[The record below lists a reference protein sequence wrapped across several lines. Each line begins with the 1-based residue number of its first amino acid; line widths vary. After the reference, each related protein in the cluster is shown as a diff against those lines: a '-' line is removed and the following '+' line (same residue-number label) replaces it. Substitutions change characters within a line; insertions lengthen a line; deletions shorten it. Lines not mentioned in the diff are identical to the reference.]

1 MTDTLASL
9 TAALTDRYRIQRE
22 IGQGGM
28 ATVFLARDTK
38 HDRPVALKVLRPE
51 LGAVLG
57 VERFLSEIRVTANLQ
72 HPNLLP
78 LFDSGEANGLLF
90 YVMPFVDG
98 ESLRAKLTREKQL
111 PIDEAVRI
119 TTALAS
125 ALDYAHRNGVIH
137 RDLKPE
143 NILLQAG
150 QPVIADFGIALAVRN
165 AGGNRITQ
173 TGLSLGTP
181 QYMSPE
187 QATGDREIDA
197 RTDIYSLGAV
207 AYEMLTG
214 DPPHTGSTAQAVI
227 ARVLTEKPR
236 SVRAS
241 RPNVP
246 PYVEQAIEQALE
258 KLPADRWETAQQFA
272 DALRATR
279 TAPNTR
285 DNMPGRR
292 ERAPSMIRRGV
303 PWALAGVAIAAAV
316 TLAVRPG
323 YAPPRA
329 VKFTVSFDAP
339 GEEAGTQLAISRDG
353 RTIVYP
359 SAADGPRQLFARS
372 LDQLTARPIAG
383 TVGGSRPTISADSRW
398 VAFSTPDGKLK
409 KVPIEGGAAV
419 VLATVN
425 TPIGMTWVPNGPIVL
440 GMPLFTNVGGLS
452 RVSPDGDS
460 KLQLL
465 TRPVNPE
472 MHHEPVALSDGQ
484 TVLVTKVVEGPNIG
498 VVGVARLGT
507 GTVTGLDLPAIAPV
521 GVVDGNLLYLGPDHV
536 LMAVPFDARKGRL
549 TGPRVRVSDDLVSV
563 WAAAVA
569 DNGTLAVM
577 RVPTDNEVVLVD
589 SRGIGQPLV
598 RATGTRFLQPRI
610 SPDGRR
616 VLMASVAGG
625 RFGFA
630 TYDMTLQ
637 TSSPLGELAGT
648 GQRDR
653 RPSYEWARDGRKVYF
668 PSGPAASTVE
678 WQPSDG
684 SEPPT
689 VITNLPG
696 RSIHDAV
703 MSPDGHTLVMTTGVG
718 PGVLDIMTVSA
729 DGDTTVRPFAATSA
743 NEMMP
748 SFSFDGRWVAY
759 VSDESGQNEIY
770 IRPFPGPGGR
780 VKISDD
786 GGSEPVWSH
795 SGRRLYYRSGRR
807 MIEVSFGDWTG
818 GASLAITGRATLFS
832 GDYESSPVGATY
844 TGYDVA
850 PDDKHFVMLRRAGNA
865 EPDIV
870 IWMNW
875 LDELRAKVR
884 QR

>member
-1 MTDTLASL
+1 MNDTLTSL
-9 TAALTDRYRIQRE
+9 TATLADRYRIERE

-111 PIDEAVRI
+111 PIDEAIRI
-119 TTALAS
+119 TVALAS
-125 ALDYAHRNGVIH
+125 ALEYAHRNGVIH

-143 NILLQAG
+143 NILMQAG

-165 AGGNRITQ
+165 AGGNRVTQ

-187 QATGDREIDA
+187 QATGDRDIDA

-214 DPPHTGSTAQAVI
+214 EPPHTGGTAQAVI

-236 SVRAS
+236 GVRAS
-241 RPNVP
+241 RPNVS
-246 PYVEQAIEQALE
+246 VHIEQAIEQALE

-272 DALRATR
+272 DALQSARATR
-279 TAPNTR
+279 HTGADATTE
-285 DNMPGRR
+285 RR
-292 ERAPSMIRRGV
+292 SLTGWVARRGA
-303 PWALAGVAIAAAV
+303 PWALAGLGVAAAV
-316 TLAVRPG
+316 TLAVRPR
-323 YAPPRA
+323 YAPASA
-329 VKFTVSFDAP
+329 VKFTMPFDP
-339 GEEAGTQLAISRDG
+339 PVEEAGTALAISRDG
-353 RTIVYP
+353 RTVVYA
-359 SAADGPRQLFARS
+359 SETDGTRRLFARS
-372 LDQLTARPIAG
+372 LDQLASRAIEG
-383 TVGGSRPTISADSRW
+383 TIGGSRPAISADGRW

-419 VLATVN
+419 TVANVN
-425 TPIGMTWVPNGPIVL
+425 TPTGITWVPNGPIVL
-440 GMPLFTNVGGLS
+440 GMALLSQVGGLS

-460 KLQLL
+460 KLQPL
-465 TRPVNPE
+465 THTVDPE

-484 TVLVTKVVEGPNIG
+484 TVLITQFVQRTNIG
-498 VVGVARLGT
+498 VAKLATGSVA
-507 GTVTGLDLPAIAPV
+507 VLDLPAIAPV
-521 GVVDGNLLYLGPDHV
+521 GVVDGNLLYLDPDRV
-536 LMAVPFDARKGRL
+536 LMAVPFDARNGRL

-563 WAAAVA
+563 SAAAVA

-577 RVPTDNEVVLVD
+577 RRPMSNQVVLVD
-589 SRGIGQPLV
+589 SRGIAQPLV
-598 RATGTRFLQPRI
+598 TAAGTIFFQPRM
-610 SPDGRR
+610 SPDGHR
-616 VLMASVAGG
+616 VLMASLSHG
-625 RFGFA
+625 RTGFA
-630 TYDMTLQ
+630 SYDVTLQ
-637 TSSPLGELAGT
+637 TSAPLSQPGRAGLLT
-648 GQRDR
+648 AKRT
-653 RPSYEWARDGRKVYF
+653 SYEWTRDGKKVYF
-668 PSGPAASTVE
+668 PSSYAASTVE
-678 WQPSDG
+678 WQQSDG
-684 SEPPT
+684 SDPAT

-696 RSIHDAV
+696 RPIHDAV
-703 MSPDGHTLVMTTGVG
+703 MSPDGRTLMMTTGVG
-718 PGVLDIMTVSA
+718 PGTLDIMTVSTR
-729 DGDTTVRPFAATSA
+729 GDTTARPFAADSA

-748 SFSFDGRWVAY
+748 SFSYDGRWVAY

-770 IRPFPGPGGR
+770 VRSFPGPGGR
-780 VKISDD
+780 IKISDD

-795 SGRRLYYRSGRR
+795 SGRRLFYRNGRR
-807 MIEVSFGDWTG
+807 MIEASFGDWESGTL
-818 GASLAITGRATLFS
+818 SVTGRTTLFE
-832 GDYESSPVGATY
+832 GDYQSSPAGTTF

-850 PDDKHFVMLRRAGNA
+850 PDDKHFVMLRHVGEA
-865 EPDIV
+865 PDIV

-875 LDELRAKVR
+875 LDELRAKTR